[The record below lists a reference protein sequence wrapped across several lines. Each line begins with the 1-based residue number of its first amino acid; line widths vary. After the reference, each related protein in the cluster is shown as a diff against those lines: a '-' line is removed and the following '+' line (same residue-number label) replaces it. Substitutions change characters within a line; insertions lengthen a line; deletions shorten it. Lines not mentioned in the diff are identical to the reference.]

1 MNIRLTINSHQWHW
15 YLRPLGQTFFL
26 QLLFIFQIEKS
37 SFSAFWM
44 KKAQRYLCYFQPATN
59 QIDHKAGK
67 QNSDQAISPSDG
79 FTCKQGTT
87 KAELSTQC
95 TFAIKMLSKWLIS
108 KYLIRRASCLKGR
121 PNNLSCSSYSMGQGS
136 ESLFICSLTWCQK
149 MKVQLFQI
157 SYCTSEPAASKSQIA
172 NCHLQQSRRKFGKAL
187 KLQKSSLHSCQNG
200 FVRQNSNSRSHLL

>member
-1 MNIRLTINSHQWHW
+1 MNIRMTINSHQWHW

-26 QLLFIFQIEKS
+26 QFLFIFQIEKKF
-37 SFSAFWM
+37 FSAFWM

-59 QIDHKAGK
+59 HKAGK

-79 FTCKQGTT
+79 VTCKQGTT

-121 PNNLSCSSYSMGQGS
+121 PNNLSCSSYSLGQGS
-136 ESLFICSLTWCQK
+136 EFLFICSLTCCQK

>member
-1 MNIRLTINSHQWHW
+1 MKIRMTINSHRWHW
-15 YLRPLGQTFFL
+15 YLRPLGQTFFFVSPFYFSNRKKFFFCFL
-26 QLLFIFQIEKS
+26 DEKS
-37 SFSAFWM
+37 PDISLLLS
-44 KKAQRYLCYFQPATN
+44 T
-59 QIDHKAGK
+59 DHKAGK
-67 QNSDQAISPSDG
+67 QNLDQAISPSDG

-95 TFAIKMLSKWLIS
+95 IFAIKMLSKWLIS
-108 KYLIRRASCLKGR
+108 KYLIRKSSCLKGR
-121 PNNLSCSSYSMGQGS
+121 PNNLNNCSSYSMGQGS
-136 ESLFICSLTWCQK
+136 ESLFICSLTCCQK

-172 NCHLQQSRRKFGKAL
+172 NCHLQQSRSKFDKAL